1 MESKHDN
8 YFLVNSYYLHKELPD
23 LSNVRAPLSKRL
35 HLARA
40 LQTEINTTDSFFCVS
55 LAREWG
61 AMNPLSGKVESSKP
75 SWPSKS
81 RGELA
86 HSSGSHGS
94 SRLKYNLLAPISVN
108 CGISHK

>member
-40 LQTEINTTDSFFCVS
+40 LQTEINTTDSFFCVEKWS
-55 LAREWG
+55 HPSPPDLQSQEGNWHI
-61 AMNPLSGKVESSKP
+61 PLDLMAVP
-75 SWPSKS
+75 D
-81 RGELA
+81 
-86 HSSGSHGS
+86 
-94 SRLKYNLLAPISVN
+94 
-108 CGISHK
+108 